1 MADGRPGS
9 RRHGVGHGGQGQS
22 DDRRDPLALM
32 EGHDEP
38 ADGLPVLDELEDG
51 PYGWYL

>member
-1 MADGRPGS
+1 M
-9 RRHGVGHGGQGQS
+9 GHGGQGQS

-32 EGHDEP
+32 KVTMSRP
-38 ADGLPVLDELEDG
+38 SGLPVLDELEDG

>member
-1 MADGRPGS
+1 VARAKQMT
-9 RRHGVGHGGQGQS
+9 GGIHW
-22 DDRRDPLALM
+22 PM
-32 EGHDEP
+32 EGHDET

>member
-1 MADGRPGS
+1 
-9 RRHGVGHGGQGQS
+9 
-22 DDRRDPLALM
+22 M

-51 PYGWYL
+51 LYGWYL